1 MDCPNCGIQL
11 THLAEVL
18 AQTETGTNCPRC
30 WARVRR
36 LAPPPAQVK
45 VFKAPE
51 NVRRARRGGPLRR
64 AA

>member
-1 MDCPNCGIQL
+1 MECPNCGIQL
-11 THLAEVL
+11 PHLAQML

-45 VFKAPE
+45 VLKVAKKAGQ
-51 NVRRARRGGPLRR
+51 AAPLRR

>member
-11 THLAEVL
+11 PHLAEVL

-36 LAPPPAQVK
+36 LTPSPAQIEFIKTPKK
-45 VFKAPE
+45 VHRTP
-51 NVRRARRGGPLRR
+51 PLRR

>member
-18 AQTETGTNCPRC
+18 AQTETGTNCPHC

-36 LAPPPAQVK
+36 LAPPPVK
-45 VFKAPE
+45 VFKAPA

>member
-11 THLAEVL
+11 PHLAEVL

-36 LAPPPAQVK
+36 LTPSPAPIEF
-45 VFKAPE
+45 FKAPKK
-51 NVRRARRGGPLRR
+51 ARRRTPPLRR